1 MLEKE
6 IERAGIPAALVTSL
20 TPTARMLGANR
31 IVQGVG
37 ITHPLGD
44 PNISQEEEKA
54 LRKEIIG
61 EALQV
66 LAEKIQ
72 EGGKDEKQEV

>member
-6 IERAGIPAALVTSL
+6 IERVGIPAVLVTSL

-44 PNISQEEEKA
+44 AKVSLEEEKT
-54 LRKEIIG
+54 LRRRILS
-61 EALQV
+61 EALQT

-72 EGGKDEKQEV
+72 KEEKNEKQEK

>member
-6 IERAGIPAALVTSL
+6 IERVGIPAVLITSL

-44 PNISQEEEKA
+44 ATVSLGEEKT
-54 LRKEIIG
+54 LRRRILSV
-61 EALQV
+61 ALQT

-72 EGGKDEKQEV
+72 KEEKNEKQEK